1 MSNGSGGLD
10 WAGLDVVA
18 ELLGVHDIDA
28 LVRNLA
34 TLKLHRPPE
43 ENDNKRPEDE
53 T

>member
-18 ELLGVHDIDA
+18 ELLGVHDVAA
-28 LVRNLA
+28 LMRNLA
-34 TLKLHRPPE
+34 TIKLHRPPE
-43 ENDNKRPEDE
+43 ENDSKKPEEE